1 MGFPFLEYHFRINP
15 LTVFSNSNRVND
27 RIVSVNGISLENV
40 EYATAVQVLR
50 DSGNTVSLIVKRRAA
65 SSMSLSQPTT
75 LKITLTK
82 GKKEGIQRS
91 LETRIQLNM
100 FQFLNF

>member
-1 MGFPFLEYHFRINP
+1 M
-15 LTVFSNSNRVND
+15 
-27 RIVSVNGISLENV
+27 

-65 SSMSLSQPTT
+65 SSMSLTQPTT

-82 GKKEGIQRS
+82 GKKEGIKH
-91 LETRIQLNM
+91 LMRISVQLG
-100 FQFLNF
+100 FLDFIFIIL